1 VNSDGITGHFLGYHF
16 FVRFNHSR
24 IQKQQHTKY
33 VGQKNTNIKYNYTN
47 LVLIN
52 VCFSFVFSI
61 QDVLNILG
69 HCPIASPPFSLRRW
83 MNVVRGTTK
92 TLGLLD
98 SLAEERS
105 SRFQPKNGGQNPD
118 TVGTP
123 KKSCLMDVYSPSG
136 LTHPQVINMM
146 KQDWQF

>member
-1 VNSDGITGHFLGYHF
+1 MESLAIFWAITSLFVLIILGF
-16 FVRFNHSR
+16 KNNNIPNMLV
-24 IQKQQHTKY
+24 K
-33 VGQKNTNIKYNYTN
+33 KNTNIKYNYTN

-123 KKSCLMDVYSPSG
+123 KKSCLMDVYSPSV

-146 KQDWQF
+146 KQDWQI